1 MPGDVAQR
9 PRGFVTQSGLQFAK
23 AQVAHPAELSIIS
36 VRAGGSAEN
45 DVSGFD
51 QLLAQF
57 LHGCDL
63 VIALD
68 RPSLSSF
75 PWILGAPHS
84 GFSKLILRISPCTSL
99 PIRGRPPSGRDF
111 RRQYAAKSIRILTG
125 Y

>member
-68 RPSLSSF
+68 RPEPEQFSMDLGSAPQWVLKTHSSDQSVHLFTDPRPASEWTRF
-75 PWILGAPHS
+75 PS
-84 GFSKLILRISPCTSL
+84 
-99 PIRGRPPSGRDF
+99 PIRD
-111 RRQYAAKSIRILTG
+111 IRILTG